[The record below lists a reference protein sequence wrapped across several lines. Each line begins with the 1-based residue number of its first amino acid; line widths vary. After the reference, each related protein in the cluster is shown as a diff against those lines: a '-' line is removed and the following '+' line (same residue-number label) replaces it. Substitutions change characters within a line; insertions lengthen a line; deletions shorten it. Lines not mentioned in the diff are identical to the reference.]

1 MLTISIEVAQAQAAE
16 LIRKMSPG
24 DELIITVDDQPI
36 ARLTT
41 TNEEHNSVP
50 RQPGTLRGTVT
61 YMAPDF
67 DAPLDEFQEYMS

>member
-1 MLTISIEVAQAQAAE
+1 MLTIPIEVAQAQLEE

-24 DELIITVDDQPI
+24 DEVIITVGDQPV

-41 TNEEHNSVP
+41 TNDKHNSTP
-50 RQPGTLRGTVT
+50 RQPGTLRGTVN

-67 DAPLDEFQEYMS
+67 DATLDEFQEYMS